1 VWFARALQ
9 QQVDYLMAENQILKE
24 KLGGRKLDLTDA
36 DRRRLAVLGRELGRK
51 LLAKVATL
59 ATADTILRW
68 YREQV
73 AKKYDGSKRRGPG
86 RPRKAAEIVELVLKM
101 VRENESWGYTRVK
114 AR

>member
-1 VWFARALQ
+1 
-9 QQVDYLMAENQILKE
+9 
-24 KLGGRKLDLTDA
+24 
-36 DRRRLAVLGRELGRK
+36 
-51 LLAKVATL
+51 
-59 ATADTILRW
+59 
-68 YREQV
+68 V